1 MGGGWSFIIPS
12 PAADVSSVFHAAPV
26 RQGPVRQLES
36 RAVCKPLD
44 TLCPFNPTLGGGL
57 PAAPCSSSGVGGV
70 SGMLAML

>member
-1 MGGGWSFIIPS
+1 MGGGWSFILPS
-12 PAADVSSVFHAAPV
+12 PAADVSSVFHAA
-26 RQGPVRQLES
+26 PVRQLES